1 VFKMGV
7 LGFLKE
13 HEAHGS
19 ESKKP
24 MAELIANADP
34 SDDRAL
40 HVQVAFCCFLEPT
53 PSSAPPALGH
63 EHRPLPPLAQRIT

>member
-1 VFKMGV
+1 MGV
-7 LGFLKE
+7 FGFLKE

-34 SDDRAL
+34 SDDRAF

-53 PSSAPPALGH
+53 PGAAFRAAAGPPDHRAGLSAAGP
-63 EHRPLPPLAQRIT
+63 RT

>member
-1 VFKMGV
+1 LKMGV
-7 LGFLKE
+7 FGFLKE

-34 SDDRAL
+34 SDDRAF
-40 HVQVAFCCFLEPT
+40 HVQVAFCCFLEPR
-53 PSSAPPALGH
+53 PARLF
-63 EHRPLPPLAQRIT
+63 ERRRARLTIELD